1 MRKQVRV
8 PRPAATTRHQITP
21 KPTSRTLTVTEA
33 ATILGISRTT
43 AYECVNNGSIPSIR
57 LGGRIVIPRATF
69 DELLEPA
76 RITTA

>member
-1 MRKQVRV
+1 M
-8 PRPAATTRHQITP
+8 
-21 KPTSRTLTVTEA
+21 TEA

-69 DELLEPA
+69 DELLQGS
-76 RITTA
+76 T